1 VLVSIFSTLGNV
13 CYECCTS
20 VLGKLNP
27 SADFTY
33 ALSLARGTFFFSIDP
48 AALDQTI
55 CSGDNMKHDKDVKSL
70 VSSLASILAFD
81 SP

>member
-1 VLVSIFSTLGNV
+1 M
-13 CYECCTS
+13 
-20 VLGKLNP
+20 
-27 SADFTY
+27 
-33 ALSLARGTFFFSIDP
+33 LSLSLSLSRGTFFFSIDP

-55 CSGDNMKHDKDVKSL
+55 CSGDNMKHDKDVESL